1 MYKLIKA
8 ILAACLFSVAPLAL
22 AEPLDINAATA
33 EQFAD
38 TLNGV
43 GKAKAEAIVQDREK
57 NGKFKSVDDLDRVK
71 GIGPAVIEKNRAK
84 LTVGGAEAPDA
95 AAKPASP
102 VATPPQP
109 AAPPQKAAK
118 PK

>member
-1 MYKLIKA
+1 MYKLIRS
-8 ILAACLFSVAPLAL
+8 ILAACLFSVASLAL

-33 EQFAD
+33 EQIAD
-38 TLNGV
+38 ILDGV

-57 NGKFKSVDDLDRVK
+57 NGKFKSVDDIGRVK
-71 GIGPAVIEKNRAK
+71 GIGPATIEKNRAK
-84 LTVGGAEAPDA
+84 LTVGGVEAPDA
-95 AAKPASP
+95 AAKPAAP
-102 VATPPQP
+102 P

>member
-1 MYKLIKA
+1 MYKLIRS
-8 ILAACLFSVAPLAL
+8 ILVACLFSVAPLAL

-33 EQFAD
+33 EQIAD
-38 TLNGV
+38 TLDGV

-57 NGKFKSVDDLDRVK
+57 NGKFKSVDDLGRVK
-71 GIGPAVIEKNRAK
+71 GIGAATIEKNRAK

-95 AAKPASP
+95 VAKPA
-102 VATPPQP
+102 AAP

>member
-1 MYKLIKA
+1 MYTLIRS
-8 ILAACLFSVAPLAL
+8 ILAACLFSMASLAL

-33 EQFAD
+33 EQIAD

-71 GIGPAVIEKNRAK
+71 GIGPAIIEKNRAK

-102 VATPPQP
+102 AAPPQP
-109 AAPPQKAAK
+109 AAPPPKPAK